1 MRNLYKHIG
10 SAFMA
15 ALLPL
20 TAAAQSPLESGH
32 SIMVGDDTYDMTD
45 IYQIAFVDKAT
56 FGSTSQVTAPSVV
69 KLLKQAPNMR
79 IWAKLLDATGWGAK
93 MVPDAKAEKAFAEKY
108 KAYAGTYPNNTGTR
122 TPFQAYRRQGFTLLP
137 RPMKC
142 LTKSGVCPCRYM
154 MKPHKALQ
162 TGRP

>member
-45 IYQIAFVDKAT
+45 IWEIAFVDKAT
-56 FGSTSQVTAPSVV
+56 LGSTPQVTAPSVV

-93 MVPDAKAEKAFAEKY
+93 MMPDAKAEKAFAEKY
-108 KAYAGTYPNNTGTR
+108 KAYAGRYPNNTGT
-122 TPFQAYRRQGFTLLP
+122 
-137 RPMKC
+137 
-142 LTKSGVCPCRYM
+142 
-154 MKPHKALQ
+154 
-162 TGRP
+162 

>member
-32 SIMVGDDTYDMTD
+32 SIMVGDDTYDMTE
-45 IYQIAFVDKAT
+45 ILEIAFVDKAT
-56 FGSTSQVTAPSVV
+56 LGSTPQVAAPSVV

-79 IWAKLLDATGWGAK
+79 IWAKLLDATGWGL
-93 MVPDAKAEKAFAEKY
+93 
-108 KAYAGTYPNNTGTR
+108 R
-122 TPFQAYRRQGFTLLP
+122 
-137 RPMKC
+137 
-142 LTKSGVCPCRYM
+142 
-154 MKPHKALQ
+154 
-162 TGRP
+162 

>member
-45 IYQIAFVDKAT
+45 IYEIAFVDKAT
-56 FGSTSQVTAPSVV
+56 LGSTPQATAPSVV
-69 KLLKQAPNMR
+69 KLLKHPICAFGPNCSMPQVGGLR
-79 IWAKLLDATGWGAK
+79 
-93 MVPDAKAEKAFAEKY
+93 
-108 KAYAGTYPNNTGTR
+108 
-122 TPFQAYRRQGFTLLP
+122 
-137 RPMKC
+137 
-142 LTKSGVCPCRYM
+142 
-154 MKPHKALQ
+154 
-162 TGRP
+162 

>member
-45 IYQIAFVDKAT
+45 IYQIREFEII
-56 FGSTSQVTAPSVV
+56 F
-69 KLLKQAPNMR
+69 
-79 IWAKLLDATGWGAK
+79 
-93 MVPDAKAEKAFAEKY
+93 
-108 KAYAGTYPNNTGTR
+108 
-122 TPFQAYRRQGFTLLP
+122 
-137 RPMKC
+137 
-142 LTKSGVCPCRYM
+142 
-154 MKPHKALQ
+154 
-162 TGRP
+162 